1 MGKIKI
7 VTDST
12 CYMDKEYALEEKV
25 SVVPLNY
32 VFDGESFVEGFKG
45 EFDEFFKKMETT
57 DLFPTTSQPAAGDFF
72 QVYTKAFEEGYDE
85 IIVIVLSS
93 KLSGTYNSAILAKNM
108 LEDKMISIIDSES
121 AASNMR
127 FLVEDAVNMAKEGK
141 SGKEIVEFIEKKKKT
156 MDILIT
162 PWTLEYLARGGR
174 MSSLQSAIGN
184 ILNIKPIIK
193 LIDGKLELLEKV
205 RGRNNAL
212 TKVMSYIPDDV
223 EKISICHILNLVE
236 ALKIKG
242 SLEKK
247 YPQAIITVDDLGP
260 VIGSHLG
267 PKTIG
272 FCFY

>member
-12 CYMDKEYALEEKV
+12 SYMDKEYALEEKV

-32 VFDGESFVEGFKG
+32 VFGGESFVEGFKG